1 MRRFFGITLPLLAVC
16 MLAGNVALAQGRG
29 GRGGFGGFGGMGGGG
44 AGMLLGNPQVQKEL
58 KMSEDQTAKVGEIQR
73 DMFAGFGRG
82 GGGAGGGGQN
92 LSDEERQK
100 QREEFQKKAEEN
112 NKKMLALLDDG
123 QNARLKQIQLWTMG
137 VAGLAADQGVAKETA
152 TALKLTDDQKE
163 ALKTITQESGK
174 KSGEIFGGFRGA
186 DEETRTKL
194 TAQLTEIR
202 KETESECLAVLTDE
216 QKAQFDKMKGP
227 KFELDMS
234 AFGRG
239 GPGGGRR
246 GGRPNN

>member
-1 MRRFFGITLPLLAVC
+1 MRRFIGITLPLLAVC
-16 MLAGNVALAQGRG
+16 MMAGNVAFAQGRG

-58 KMSEDQTAKVGEIQR
+58 KMTEEQTTKIGEMQR
-73 DMFAGFGRG
+73 EMFAGFGRG
-82 GGGAGGGGQN
+82 GGGGGGQN

-112 NKKMLALLDDG
+112 NKKMVALLDDG

-152 TALKLTDDQKE
+152 AALKLTDDQKE
-163 ALKTITQESGK
+163 ALKTITEESGK
-174 KSGEIFGGFRGA
+174 KNQEVFAGFRGA
-186 DEETRTKL
+186 DEEKRTKL
-194 TAQLTEIR
+194 MAQMAENR
-202 KETESECLAVLTDE
+202 KETEAECLAVLTDE

-234 AFGRG
+234 ALGRG
-239 GPGGGRR
+239 GPGGRR
-246 GGRPNN
+246 GRPGNNNN